1 MYMLIDDMLSL
12 SLSLFLWLRY
22 SVLLV
27 LTKEQGERKIGWKG
41 EVHTTEATSVSPR
54 NKERMSSRRVLLM
67 YSNESVVDIV
77 CYDEKKGM
85 KMNSYI
91 LIVMLR
97 CM

>member
-1 MYMLIDDMLSL
+1 MTC

-27 LTKEQGERKIGWKG
+27 LTKEQGARKIGWKW
-41 EVHTTEATSVSPR
+41 EVHTTEATSVSTPR
-54 NKERMSSRRVLLM
+54 NKDRMSSRRVLLM
-67 YSNESVVDIV
+67 YRNECVVDIV
-77 CYDEKKGM
+77 CYDVKKGM